1 MQILVSGLIEMFLL
15 NLLLLEL
22 FLPKLFLPKL
32 FPPDYPVSTRSRRI

>member
-15 NLLLLEL
+15 NLLLPKL

>member
-15 NLLLLEL
+15 NLL
-22 FLPKLFLPKL
+22 LPKLFLPKL